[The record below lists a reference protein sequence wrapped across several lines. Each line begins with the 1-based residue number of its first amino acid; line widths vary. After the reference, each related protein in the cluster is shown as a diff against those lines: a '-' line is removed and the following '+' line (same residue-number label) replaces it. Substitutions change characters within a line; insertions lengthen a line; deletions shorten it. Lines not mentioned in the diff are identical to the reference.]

1 MGQGIM
7 HLSPT
12 PPCPHTTTFTSQ
24 GCHWLMD
31 RLFFFPLPQAS
42 GLRAL
47 PRATLMAPSLSST
60 LARRNAGRPQTKCP
74 SPQWG
79 VADSPITG
87 TQGLTNK
94 TRMAGPDA
102 VQPSE
107 LGAGVRVKGLPE
119 QISVVLVVSPWKP
132 TALPL
137 GARSHH
143 GHQGNR

>member
-1 MGQGIM
+1 MLGVHRQTAHHHSGGW
-7 HLSPT
+7 PT
-12 PPCPHTTTFTSQ
+12 PPI
-24 GCHWLMD
+24 
-31 RLFFFPLPQAS
+31 A
-42 GLRAL
+42 
-47 PRATLMAPSLSST
+47 
-60 LARRNAGRPQTKCP
+60 
-74 SPQWG
+74 
-79 VADSPITG
+79 G
-87 TQGLTNK
+87 TQGLMNK
-94 TRMAGPDA
+94 ARMAGPDA